1 LIVCIQECEK
11 MNTLLGEMRFSLI
24 ELTQGL
30 DGALNISESME
41 ILQASIEV
49 NVLPP
54 KWALQTNP
62 TKKLLNEWFTEL
74 L

>member
-1 LIVCIQECEK
+1 